1 MNLHKL
7 DSLVLLSAAVSD
19 GPPAAI
25 IQPATEFG
33 VLQIFVLSLCTTS
46 LANSQKVVDDKD
58 AQFS

>member
-1 MNLHKL
+1 MVNLHKL

-33 VLQIFVLSLCTTS
+33 ALQIIVLSLCTTS
-46 LANSQKVVDDKD
+46 LANS
-58 AQFS
+58 